1 MGKTHPFDENSC
13 PRSQEALTAA
23 RLGALELG
31 MALGTFGWVGMP
43 VVVYLVIPG
52 SSSYPKMLFH

>member
-1 MGKTHPFDENSC
+1 MRTVVLGHREGL
-13 PRSQEALTAA
+13 RAA

-31 MALGTFGWVGMP
+31 MALGTFGWVGVP

-52 SSSYPKMLFH
+52 SSPYPKMLFH